1 MFEGNEW
8 SKREEHK
15 LSVAKWRLGLGQ
27 SFQWPSR
34 GLSLPAI
41 WSRCQSSNWW
51 IAPRARRKMLVM
63 VAIRIQPS
71 NMLRQSICALKAVIL
86 TRASLASVIP
96 LPVPLASRR
105 ETSLDIRM
113 CKQMMWMHS
122 WKLLFSNLSPSL
134 WMPTLKAGNSTK
146 VALSRRSVEQSWTMQ
161 FSWWAMEPW
170 MEQLIGRWRILGTP
184 TGAWMAMFSL
194 RGVWRVP
201 EVCVASV
208 LSPHIPLYPLN
219 LLLQPLPVP
228 VLQVLQVLQRR
239 RAVSPRIPRVK
250 QDSCAVLPARNP
262 MLPKP
267 LANVM
272 VPSIIAA
279 GMQPNQSAWWNLPSL
294 WFKMDGVRGIRWWQK
309 GREKVVGIFS
319 LPFKKPPLGL
329 PWTNHQYFGPAW
341 GSFFCRRKSSI
352 DSNSFGQSPSPNKPG
367 TEQGCELA
375 FSARRWV
382 EPTWD
387 FFGVSAWIF
396 FAANSLSCRLAP

>member
-1 MFEGNEW
+1 MAPKIKKLCQSQWVDVLRND
-8 SKREEHK
+8 SKRR
-15 LSVAKWRLGLGQ
+15 STSCPVAKWRLGLGAI
-27 SFQWPSR
+27 FPRPSR

-146 VALSRRSVEQSWTMQ
+146 WRYHGEVWNKVGPCSSLVGYGTMNGTAYWKVKNSWNTD
-161 FSWWAMEPW
+161 WGMEV
-170 MEQLIGRWRILGTP
+170 I
-184 TGAWMAMFSL
+184 FSL

-228 VLQVLQVLQRR
+228 VLQVLQRR

-272 VPSIIAA
+272 CQA
-279 GMQPNQSAWWNLPSL
+279 SL
-294 WFKMDGVRGIRWWQK
+294 QLGCSQIRVRGEIFHLCGLRWMGW
-309 GREKVVGIFS
+309 E
-319 LPFKKPPLGL
+319 
-329 PWTNHQYFGPAW
+329 A
-341 GSFFCRRKSSI
+341 
-352 DSNSFGQSPSPNKPG
+352 
-367 TEQGCELA
+367 
-375 FSARRWV
+375 
-382 EPTWD
+382 
-387 FFGVSAWIF
+387 
-396 FAANSLSCRLAP
+396 

>member
-1 MFEGNEW
+1 MGWCFKGMIQKGR
-8 SKREEHK
+8 ST
-15 LSVAKWRLGLGQ
+15 SCPVAKWRLGLGQ

-184 TGAWMAMFSL
+184 TGAWMVMFSL

-228 VLQVLQVLQRR
+228 VLQVLQRR

-329 PWTNHQYFGPAW
+329 PWTIKTINILDPLGVPLFAEEKVPNHWFQQFWAKPKSEQA
-341 GSFFCRRKSSI
+341 RNRKKGASR
-352 DSNSFGQSPSPNKPG
+352 P
-367 TEQGCELA
+367 
-375 FSARRWV
+375 SARRWV
-382 EPTWD
+382 EPPWD
-387 FFGVSAWIF
+387 FLGFPPGYFSLQILSA
-396 FAANSLSCRLAP
+396 AG